1 MTGEIQK
8 HNSGAA
14 EGGTP
19 STEYAPTGGSGGFA
33 SPAASAGR
41 RAEIEAIMRSDIESY
56 HAQGLDREYA
66 AILANDV
73 AEVDPDK
80 FDAAR
85 PMHWEDGRRDLSL
98 SALGRALVQEW
109 SEHGAFRPR
118 YERVQKEALDVVR
131 AIGASNRERLVFT
144 ENFDRCLTE
153 GTRLAVYR
161 EIAAGAPGYVEPV
174 DEDGL
179 WKFGKGD
186 VGQELLG
193 EWGTDAPVRV
203 ATFWMR
209 VNRLKQMAGSEGFR
223 EFCEW
228 FDLLKPKEAKAI
240 ASAFSR

>member
-8 HNSGAA
+8 YDSGAA
-14 EGGTP
+14 AGGPATD
-19 STEYAPTGGSGGFA
+19 APAGQGSGFA

-41 RAEIEAIMRSDIESY
+41 RAEIEAIMRGDIESY

-144 ENFDRCLTE
+144 ENFDRCMTE

-179 WKFGKGD
+179 WKFGKVD

-228 FDLLKPKEAKAI
+228 FELLKPREAHAI
-240 ASAFSR
+240 VSAFSR

>member
-1 MTGEIQK
+1 MSGDIQK
-8 HNSGAA
+8 YDSGAVA
-14 EGGTP
+14 GGPATD
-19 STEYAPTGGSGGFA
+19 TPTGGSGGFA
-33 SPAASAGR
+33 SPSGSAGR

-80 FDAAR
+80 FDAAS

-144 ENFDRCLTE
+144 ETFDRCMTE

-174 DEDGL
+174 GRDGL
-179 WKFGKGD
+179 AKFAGCDAGKD
-186 VGQELLG
+186 LVT
-193 EWGTDAPVRV
+193 EWGVDAPRRI
-203 ATFWMR
+203 ATFWNR
-209 VNRLKQMAGSEGFR
+209 VERLKQMTGAEGFR
-223 EFCEW
+223 EFAEW